1 MNFCPALRISW
12 PVWVKFG
19 VRYLHLPSLRNYEF
33 GDNRYG
39 GSCTLL
45 KGANEVLPYFLR
57 FSFDFFF
64 WGGGGNLL
72 QEVSTDIYRVSAS
85 FVKIGGI

>member
-19 VRYLHLPSLRNYEF
+19 VRDLHLPCLRNYEF
-33 GDNRYG
+33 GDNRCG
-39 GSCTLL
+39 GSYTLL
-45 KGANEVLPYFLR
+45 KGVNEILPYFLR
-57 FSFDFFF
+57 FSFNFL
-64 WGGGGNLL
+64 GEKLL

-85 FVKIGGI
+85 FVKIGSI